1 MNVYPERERNV
12 GGRGVSM
19 ESDMFERRGIERCV
33 WCKVEEL

>member
-1 MNVYPERERNV
+1 ML